1 MQMSALL
8 LMFPAATV
16 AYSQQLPDANEV
28 VARMMAHDAQR
39 QSVFQGYTAFRR
51 YVLEVPHRHKRAEM
65 LVKTTCS
72 TDGSKHFETVSE
84 TGWGAARKHA
94 FPRLLESES
103 SASRPNVRQRSR
115 ITPNNYSFQ
124 MVGADTFDQRLAYVM
139 AITPKTEDKYLVK
152 GRIWVDAEDYA
163 IIRIEGKAAKNPSF
177 WTRSVHFVH
186 TYEKRGSW
194 WLPVSD
200 RSVTD
205 VWILGTT
212 DLSIDYFDYA
222 PNKMFSTSDR
232 MRSRSMQ

>member
-8 LMFPAATV
+8 LIIPAV
-16 AYSQQLPDANEV
+16 AAPHSQQLPDANEV

-39 QSVFQGYTAFRR
+39 QSTFEGYTAFRR

-65 LVKTTCS
+65 VVKMTCS
-72 TDGSKHFETVSE
+72 EDGSKQFETVSE
-84 TGWGAARKHA
+84 TGWGAARKHV

-103 SASRPNVRQRSR
+103 SASLPNVREKSR
-115 ITPNNYSFQ
+115 ITPDNYSFQ
-124 MVGADTFDQRLAYVM
+124 MVGTDTFGQRLAYVM
-139 AITPKTEDKYLVK
+139 AITPKTENKYLIK

-163 IIRIEGKAAKNPSF
+163 IMRIEGKPAKNPSF

-186 TYEKRGSW
+186 TYKKHGSL
-194 WLPVSD
+194 WLPVAD

-212 DLSIDYFDYA
+212 DLTIDYFDYS
-222 PNKMFSTSDR
+222 PNTTFSASDQ
-232 MRSRSMQ
+232 MPSRSMQ

>member
-1 MQMSALL
+1 MSALL

-65 LVKTTCS
+65 LVKMTCS
-72 TDGSKHFETVSE
+72 EDGSKQFETVSE
-84 TGWGAARKHA
+84 TGWHAARKHV

-103 SASRPNVRQRSR
+103 SASRPNVRERSR
-115 ITPNNYSFQ
+115 ITPDNYLFE
-124 MVGADTFDQRLAYVM
+124 MVGTDSIDQRLAYVM
-139 AITPKTEDKYLVK
+139 TITPKTEDKYLVK

-163 IIRIEGKAAKNPSF
+163 IMRIKGKPAKNPSF

-186 TYEKRGSW
+186 TYEKRGSF

-212 DLSIDYFDYA
+212 DLAIDYFDYA
-222 PNKMFSTSDR
+222 PNTTFSALDR
-232 MRSRSMQ
+232 MPFRSMQ